1 MVKDSFLW
9 PFQEL
14 DLLSVLFFVCWVVW
28 FLNQAPHHGWLQ
40 GASKTTQLTA
50 GFTDNNTV
58 YYYFYHHPRRSSYVL
73 SRGEDMEIGTVDL
86 NTGHLDGIKCHLKT
100 QSLQSLSKE
109 LAKEGQTRQ
118 PKESPLCQNLGPQ
131 GEHLFLAGKSGM
143 SPPASAQVLGC
154 RSTSGWRGEVRADP
168 KMCTVPPPSPR
179 AVRHGASA
187 TVRSQW

>member
-1 MVKDSFLW
+1 
-9 PFQEL
+9 
-14 DLLSVLFFVCWVVW
+14 
-28 FLNQAPHHGWLQ
+28 
-40 GASKTTQLTA
+40 
-50 GFTDNNTV
+50 
-58 YYYFYHHPRRSSYVL
+58 
-73 SRGEDMEIGTVDL
+73 MEIGTVDL

-168 KMCTVPPPSPR
+168 EMCTVRPASPR

-187 TVRSQW
+187 TGRSQW